1 MGDSSVLARDLRL
14 DVSKAQQGIVVVMVA
29 DESVAL
35 VVLYS
40 DSMNAVFPRF
50 SSDQWK
56 LMGLAV

>member
-14 DVSKAQQGIVVVMVA
+14 DVSKAQQGIMVMVA